1 MNTVYERFH
10 QSAQRW
16 ADTEFLHV
24 EAVTAK
30 TYGIEARSYTW
41 TQASNE
47 VERLRAAYI
56 EAGYGHGHR
65 VGLMLENRP
74 IYFFHWL
81 ALNGLGVSVVPL
93 SAEMRSAE
101 LEYLIGHSEI
111 ALAVVLPDRTALI
124 TSAAE
129 TAGIPTRVADAQATV
144 FPAPAIP
151 ATQAHAPDR
160 STECALLYT
169 SGTTGRPKGCRLTN
183 DYFLYTG
190 DWYTSLGGHCPVRPG
205 VERIM
210 TPLPLNHVNA
220 MCFSA
225 MAVITAGGCI
235 IQLDRFHPKSWWESV
250 RAAGATIVHY
260 LGVMPAMLLS
270 APPAESDIRHSVR
283 WGFGAGVGA
292 ADHSVFEQ
300 RFGFPLVEGWA
311 MTETGAGAAIHAH
324 QGERH
329 IGTHYIGQ
337 PSSQVQVR
345 VVAEDGGEAPAGQ
358 TGELLVRASGTDPRR
373 HFFAGYLKDEAATA
387 EAWAGGW
394 FRTGDVVRRDESGGL
409 YFVDRKKNV
418 IRRSG
423 ENISAVEVESVL
435 NKHPAVKTAAVAA
448 TPDPVRGDEV
458 LACVIARDTV
468 PEEQRQEIA
477 ASIVRWSLDRLAYYK
492 APGYVAFVDALPV
505 TSSQKIQ
512 RGELKTLAAQLPGQG
527 RCIDTRHLKNRQS

>member
-16 ADTEFLHV
+16 ADTAFLHV
-24 EAVTAK
+24 EAATAK
-30 TYGIEARSYTW
+30 AYGIEARSYTW
-41 TQASNE
+41 AQALEE
-47 VERLRAAYI
+47 VQRLRAAYAG
-56 EAGYGHGHR
+56 AGYGHGHR

-74 IYFFHWL
+74 IYFFHWI
-81 ALNGLGVSVVPL
+81 ALNSLGASVVPL
-93 SAEMRSAE
+93 SVEMRSAE

-111 ALAVVLPDRTALI
+111 ALAVVLPDRAPLI
-124 TSAAE
+124 TAAAE
-129 TAGIPTRVADAQATV
+129 TVGIPTRVTNSEATA
-144 FPAPAIP
+144 FPTP
-151 ATQAHAPDR
+151 ATSAPQTHAPDR
-160 STECALLYT
+160 ATECALLYT

-183 DYFLYTG
+183 DYFLHAG

-235 IQLDRFHPKSWWESV
+235 IQLDRFHPKTWWESV

-270 APPAESDIRHSVR
+270 AAPAASDTQHSVR

-292 ADHSVFEQ
+292 SDHSVFEE

-311 MTETGAGAAIHAH
+311 MTETGAGAAIHAN
-324 QGERH
+324 QGARN

-337 PSSQVQVR
+337 PTSQVQVR
-345 VVAEDGGEAPAGQ
+345 VVAEDGSEAQAGK
-358 TGELLVRASGTDPRR
+358 TGELLVRASGPDPRR
-373 HFFAGYLKDEAATA
+373 HFFSGYLKDEVATE
-387 EAWAGGW
+387 EAWADGW
-394 FRTGDVVRRDESGGL
+394 FHTGDVVRRDEHGGL

-423 ENISAVEVESVL
+423 ENISALEVESVL
-435 NKHPAVKTAAVAA
+435 NKHPAVKTTAVAA

-458 LACVIARDTV
+458 LACVITHDAV
-468 PEEQRQEIA
+468 PEVQRQEIA
-477 ASIVRWSLDRLAYYK
+477 ASIVQWSLERLAYYK

-527 RCIDTRHLKNRQS
+527 RCIDTRHLKNRQR

>member
-16 ADTEFLHV
+16 AETEFLHV
-24 EAVTAK
+24 EPVTAK
-30 TYGIEARSYTW
+30 AYGIEARSYTW
-41 TQASNE
+41 SQALNE
-47 VERLRAAYI
+47 VQRLRAAYI

-74 IYFFHWL
+74 VYFFHWL
-81 ALNGLGVSVVPL
+81 ALNSLGVSVVPM
-93 SAEMRSAE
+93 SIEMRSAE

-111 ALAVVLPDRTALI
+111 ALAVVLPQRTDLI
-124 TSAAE
+124 TQAAE
-129 TAGIPTRVADAQATV
+129 TAGIPTRVTDAAATA
-144 FPAPAIP
+144 FPTPAHLAPY
-151 ATQAHAPDR
+151 AHAPER
-160 STECALLYT
+160 ATECALLYT

-183 DYFLYTG
+183 DYFLHTG

-205 VERIM
+205 MERIM

-235 IQLDRFHPKSWWESV
+235 IQIDRFHPKTWWESV
-250 RAAGATIVHY
+250 RTAGATIVHY

-270 APPAESDIRHSVR
+270 ATPAESDTQHAVR

-292 ADHSVFEQ
+292 ADHSVFEA

-311 MTETGAGAAIHAH
+311 MTETGAGAAIHAS
-324 QGERH
+324 QGTRH

-337 PSSQVQVR
+337 PSSEVQVR
-345 VVAEDGGEAPAGQ
+345 VVAEDGSEAQAGE
-358 TGELLVRASGTDPRR
+358 TGELLVRASGSDPRR
-373 HFFAGYLKDEAATA
+373 HFFNGYLKDEVTTE

-394 FRTGDVVRRDESGGL
+394 FHTGDVVRRDEHGGL

-435 NKHPAVKTAAVAA
+435 NKHPAVKTTAVAA

-458 LACVIARDTV
+458 LACVVTQEPV
-468 PEEQRQEIA
+468 PQEQRAVIA
-477 ASIVRWSLDRLAYYK
+477 ASIVQWSLERLAYYK
-492 APGYVAFVDALPV
+492 APGYVAFVNALPV

-512 RGELKTLAAQLPGQG
+512 RGELKTLAAQLPGQEH
-527 RCIDTRHLKNRQS
+527 CIDTRHLKNRRP